1 MSIGGRNLI
10 NINFANLGNQVKFID
25 NLNYYQQSLAQITST
40 ITLGE
45 KLAVKKVVT
54 QLICQHGYFRQ
65 V

>member
-40 ITLGE
+40 ITLRE
-45 KLAVKKVVT
+45 KSAVKKVVT